1 MAYRQTQR
9 VRRHLQSVR
18 ERLLQTAREMVAES
32 GFSGL
37 QVARLAE
44 KAGVATG
51 TIYRHFPNKG
61 ALCAEVF
68 SVSSQREVDVLAE
81 ALAGPGSA
89 VDRLDSGLTLWCERA
104 QQGRVL
110 ARALLT
116 EPVDPA
122 VEQARLRY
130 RAAHAEVI
138 AAVLREGIAS
148 GELPEQ
154 DPDLSAACLVG
165 ALAEAVLG
173 PLEEPHEA
181 GATPSIIRFCLAA
194 IRPGVSS

>member
-1 MAYRQTQR
+1 VAYRQTQR
-9 VRRHLQSVR
+9 VRKHLQGVR
-18 ERLLQTAREMVAES
+18 ERLLRTAREVVAER
-32 GFSGL
+32 GFSAL
-37 QVARLAE
+37 KVASLAE
-44 KAGVATG
+44 QAGVATG

-68 SVSSQREVDVLAE
+68 AVASQREVDVLAE
-81 ALAGPGSA
+81 ALGAPGT
-89 VDRLDSGLTLWCERA
+89 VIERLDVGLTLWCERA

-122 VEQARLRY
+122 VEEARLRY

-154 DPDLSAACLVG
+154 DAELSAAGLVG

-173 PLEEPHEA
+173 PFDKPREA
-181 GATPSIIRFCLAA
+181 GSTRSVVRFCLAA
-194 IRPGVSS
+194 IRPGDPS